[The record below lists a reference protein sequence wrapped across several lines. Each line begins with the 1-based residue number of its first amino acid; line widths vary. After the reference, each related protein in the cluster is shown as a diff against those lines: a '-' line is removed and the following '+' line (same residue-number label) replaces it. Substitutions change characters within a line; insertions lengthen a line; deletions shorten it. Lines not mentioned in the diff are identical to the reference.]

1 MELSTAQQ
9 ILVIFLSVALGIF
22 LVLAIVI
29 AAMAIKLIATIR
41 VIAGKAEHLIESV
54 ESVGNVFKKA
64 AGPFSIFRFLH
75 GVMDTVQKKTKQ

>member
-22 LVLAIVI
+22 LILAIVI